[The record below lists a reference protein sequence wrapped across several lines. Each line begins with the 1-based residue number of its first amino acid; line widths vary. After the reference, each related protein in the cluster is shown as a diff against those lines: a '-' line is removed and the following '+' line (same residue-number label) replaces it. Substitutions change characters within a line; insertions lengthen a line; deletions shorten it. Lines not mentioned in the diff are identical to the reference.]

1 MNANFFFLIFAFAL
15 FAFSVITI
23 TIAPIISKAH
33 ITFFDGWGTANCEI
47 LEEDLDFV
55 KSIGTYDEDK
65 QAKEIEE
72 RKIDECRNHKAMY
85 SLEYA
90 ALVID
95 VSLGFIIMVLAII
108 HVTEPGHKF
117 EKISGILGLIIGAIS
132 TIITCVY
139 LGYSGYIFNNQ
150 PIRTIVKLYSNKA
163 SWKWNGNAYITE
175 YSQEEVNDDYD
186 EQYIKVRDLGKK
198 QYNYDSDLYQAS
210 LKSSSEYNGCQ
221 RTMVPSSKQTYLSG
235 SKECQYI
242 WKMDVDNQSNYNKYL
257 YDRWLASLIFS
268 ALICA
273 CGIGLAIFGFFLFT
287 KEKGEYEQSNP
298 IPVTSSINRL
308 KNEPKSS
315 E

>member
-15 FAFSVITI
+15 FAFSIITI

-163 SWKWNGNAYITE
+163 IMMNNI
-175 YSQEEVNDDYD
+175 
-186 EQYIKVRDLGKK
+186 
-198 QYNYDSDLYQAS
+198 
-210 LKSSSEYNGCQ
+210 
-221 RTMVPSSKQTYLSG
+221 
-235 SKECQYI
+235 
-242 WKMDVDNQSNYNKYL
+242 
-257 YDRWLASLIFS
+257 
-268 ALICA
+268 
-273 CGIGLAIFGFFLFT
+273 
-287 KEKGEYEQSNP
+287 
-298 IPVTSSINRL
+298 
-308 KNEPKSS
+308 
-315 E
+315 